1 MTAAPERGRLFLVTG
16 GTRDVRAGV
25 AGGLAAHLDRAVAV
39 DCSVFDRMIVS
50 GRVPATDPP
59 TLAQV
64 RQLLLRW
71 SAGIATAE
79 TYQLEGYDAV
89 VTDDLHGD
97 HLEDFLDL
105 VSPEPVLLVVLDD
118 GSDAVTPHW
127 GLWLDGAGRQ
137 ADDLAEDILARLDDA
152 LVLTT
157 EERTGHP

>member
-1 MTAAPERGRLFLVTG
+1 MTDAPERGRLFVLTG
-16 GTRDVRAGV
+16 GTTGVRARV
-25 AGGLAAHLDRAVAV
+25 AEGLAARLERAVTV
-39 DCSVFDRMIVS
+39 DCSVFDAMIVS
-50 GRVPATDPP
+50 GRVPPTDPP
-59 TLAQV
+59 TLAQL

-89 VTDDLHGD
+89 LTDDLHGE

-105 VSPEPVLLVVLDD
+105 VAPAPVLLVVIDD
-118 GSDAVTPHW
+118 GSDKRTPHW
-127 GLWLDGAGRQ
+127 GLWLQGTGRP

-157 EERTGHP
+157 EEHTGPA